1 MIFYREFKIPK
12 LKQLQIWKWSLIK
25 EKVINAKKFKSL
37 DNFFFEK
44 GQNPSFLY
52 TPYVVVTEE
61 GDVCLLEKLYR
72 RTLDIPCSKKV
83 SCS

>member
-1 MIFYREFKIPK
+1 MKVVTDKGEGDKCKKNSRD
-12 LKQLQIWKWSLIK
+12 LI
-25 EKVINAKKFKSL
+25 I
-37 DNFFFEK
+37 FFFEK

-61 GDVCLLEKLYR
+61 GRCLFVRKVVPEN
-72 RTLDIPCSKKV
+72 TGHPMQQKV

>member
-1 MIFYREFKIPK
+1 MQKNSRD
-12 LKQLQIWKWSLIK
+12 LI
-25 EKVINAKKFKSL
+25 I
-37 DNFFFEK
+37 FFFEK

-61 GDVCLLEKLYR
+61 GTCLFVEKVVPEN
-72 RTLDIPCSKKV
+72 TGHPMQQKV

>member
-1 MIFYREFKIPK
+1 M
-12 LKQLQIWKWSLIK
+12 Q
-25 EKVINAKKFKSL
+25 KKFKRL

-52 TPYVVVTEE
+52 TFYILLMWLLQKK
-61 GDVCLLEKLYR
+61 GHVCLLKKVVPEN
-72 RTLDIPCSKKV
+72 TEHPMQQKV

>member
-1 MIFYREFKIPK
+1 M
-12 LKQLQIWKWSLIK
+12 
-25 EKVINAKKFKSL
+25 INAKKFKSL

-61 GDVCLLEKLYR
+61 GRCLFVEKVVPEN
-72 RTLDIPCSKKV
+72 TGHPMQQKV

>member
-1 MIFYREFKIPK
+1 M
-12 LKQLQIWKWSLIK
+12 Q
-25 EKVINAKKFKSL
+25 KKFKRL

-61 GDVCLLEKLYR
+61 GTCLFVEKVVPEN
-72 RTLDIPCSKKV
+72 TGHPMQQKV

>member
-1 MIFYREFKIPK
+1 M
-12 LKQLQIWKWSLIK
+12 Q
-25 EKVINAKKFKSL
+25 KKFKRL

-44 GQNPSFLY
+44 CQNPSFLY

-61 GDVCLLEKLYR
+61 GRCLFVRKVVSEN
-72 RTLDIPCSKKV
+72 TGHPMQQKV

>member
-1 MIFYREFKIPK
+1 M
-12 LKQLQIWKWSLIK
+12 Q
-25 EKVINAKKFKSL
+25 KKFKRL

-61 GDVCLLEKLYR
+61 GR
-72 RTLDIPCSKKV
+72 
-83 SCS
+83 